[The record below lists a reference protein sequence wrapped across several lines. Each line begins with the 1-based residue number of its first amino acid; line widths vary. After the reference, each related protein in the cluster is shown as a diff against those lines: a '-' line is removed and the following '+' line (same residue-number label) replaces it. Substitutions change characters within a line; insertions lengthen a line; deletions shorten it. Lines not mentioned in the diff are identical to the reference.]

1 MMVWPMSS
9 PYAILGL
16 EPNADPR
23 AARAAF
29 HAVAKSC
36 HPDVNS
42 DPQARQRFEE
52 AREAYRVITLG
63 AASADIGRV
72 GSPRAGRMTEIDLE
86 VSVWI
91 AARGG
96 SVKGSCPLGK
106 ASVRVPAGARAGD
119 RIIARIGKTDVACVI
134 RIADT
139 DGFEIDG
146 GNIVTTLTLSSAQA
160 KFGGGVEIETPGG
173 RLRLNVPKESQD
185 GDRLLVAGRGL
196 PAANGRPA
204 GDLYLDVEIIE
215 TMTDRAVATLDR
227 ILAKARRPRAGSDHF
242 GQDQVA

>member
-1 MMVWPMSS
+1 MSS

-23 AARAAF
+23 AAKAAF

-96 SVKGSCPLGK
+96 SVKGSCPLGL
-106 ASVRVPAGARAGD
+106 GACAQSA
-119 RIIARIGKTDVACVI
+119 IA
-134 RIADT
+134 
-139 DGFEIDG
+139 
-146 GNIVTTLTLSSAQA
+146 
-160 KFGGGVEIETPGG
+160 
-173 RLRLNVPKESQD
+173 
-185 GDRLLVAGRGL
+185 LLVLVRSTPLPSLVPSPPGVGQLCPMCAGQCWQ
-196 PAANGRPA
+196 P
-204 GDLYLDVEIIE
+204 
-215 TMTDRAVATLDR
+215 
-227 ILAKARRPRAGSDHF
+227 
-242 GQDQVA
+242 